1 MKVDFKS
8 IGCPWKNCQCYEC
21 MRWRLNLLFRNQ
33 KDTTM
38 LFGKW
43 MDVRMSLKKMRIT
56 FQTGNTLGQERKLCN
71 DHVFTLTKSMDD
83 YKDRELTDLPVCSL

>member
-43 MDVRMSLKKMRIT
+43 MDVRMSLKKNANN
-56 FQTGNTLGQERKLCN
+56 FSDWKYFGPRKK
-71 DHVFTLTKSMDD
+71 TMQ
-83 YKDRELTDLPVCSL
+83 